1 MSKSGQAGL
10 SRRSFLL
17 GSAAIGTGLTVGVY
31 LNRNDA
37 PDLSAIPAEAAGR
50 VKLDWVPQAYV
61 HIGTDNRVTVYSK
74 HTEMGQ
80 GIYTGLAT
88 IVAEEL
94 DAAWEQMQVDAAPAN
109 LELYENLSWGEQATG
124 GSSSIAYS
132 FDQLRQ
138 AGAATRAMLVGAA
151 AAKWQVPSAEITVRN
166 GVIRHDASSN
176 SSQFGDLAEL
186 AAKGTVPETVKLKAI
201 GKYTLANKTLRRV
214 DVEDKTNGRAK
225 YTQDFDLPGMRI
237 AVVAHPPR
245 YGGKVASFD
254 ASDAKAV
261 AGVEDVFEVP
271 SGVAVIANS
280 FWTAQKA
287 REQLSIKWDESGA
300 FKMSSQEVIEQFRS
314 IADTE
319 GVLARDQGSFA
330 DGIASADKVLEAEF
344 EFPFLSHAPIE
355 PLNCIV
361 RWSDNKC
368 EVWNAAQQ
376 QTTDQNTAAE
386 ILGMPVEQVEI
397 HTLMAGGAFGRRAC
411 EDYTREALHI
421 AKKLGPNAPVK
432 LMWSR
437 EDDMRA
443 GNFRPLNFHRLQ
455 AGVDADGKVTAW
467 QHKLVGQSIA
477 SQTVPQWIENGVD
490 GMSVHGAHDWLYD
503 IPNIRV
509 ETHSPELPIPV
520 LWYRGVG
527 ATHTV
532 YSVESFIDELAAL
545 AGREP
550 LEFRLSMLQDQ
561 PRMAAVARLAAEK
574 SDWGSA
580 LGSGRG
586 RGIAICKL
594 RGTYLAQ
601 VAETSVQ
608 DDNTFSVDRVVTAID
623 CGQVINPDIVR
634 AQMEGGTG
642 FGLSSVLSD
651 AITLRDGYVEQS
663 NFDTYPLLR
672 INQMPDVEVHIVP
685 SSESPSGVG
694 ELAPMAVGAAVAN
707 ALHTVTGKRY
717 RSLPILQAGSTTI

>member
-1 MSKSGQAGL
+1 MNKAGQAGF

-17 GSAAIGTGLTVGVY
+17 GGAAIGTGLTVGVY
-31 LNRNDA
+31 LNRDNA
-37 PDLSAIPAEAAGR
+37 SFLPDDAAGH

-61 HIGTDNRVTVYSK
+61 HVGVDNHVTVYSK

-88 IVAEEL
+88 IVAEEM
-94 DAAWEQMQVDAAPAN
+94 DAAWEQMEVETAPAN
-109 LELYENLSWGEQATG
+109 LALYENLGWGEQMTG
-124 GSSSIAYS
+124 GSASMANS

-138 AGAATRAMLVGAA
+138 AGAATRAMLVNAA
-151 AAKWQVPSAEITVRN
+151 AAKWQVPSGEITVHD
-166 GVIRHDASSN
+166 GVIRHDSSGS

-186 AAKGTVPETVKLKAI
+186 AAKGVVPETVELKAI
-201 GKYTLANKTLRRV
+201 EKYTLAKRKLRRI

-225 YTQDFDLPGMRI
+225 FTQDFALPGMRI

-245 YGGKVASFD
+245 FGGGVASFD
-254 ASDAKAV
+254 ATNAKAIS
-261 AGVEDVFEVP
+261 GVDDVFEIP

-287 REQLSIKWDESGA
+287 REQLSIEWDESSA
-300 FKMSSQEVIEQFRS
+300 FKMSSHEIVDQFRA

-319 GVLARDQGSFA
+319 GVLARDQGSFVDA
-330 DGIASADKVLEAEF
+330 IATADKVLEAEF
-344 EFPFLSHAPIE
+344 EFPLLAHAPME

-361 RWSDNKC
+361 RWSEDKC
-368 EVWNAAQQ
+368 EIWNASQAQ
-376 QTTDQNTAAE
+376 TSDQSYAAE
-386 ILGMPVEQVEI
+386 ILDLPADKIEI

-411 EDYTREALHI
+411 EDYMREALHI
-421 AKKLGPNAPVK
+421 AKALGPNIPVK
-432 LMWSR
+432 LMWTR
-437 EDDMRA
+437 EDDMCA
-443 GNFRPLNFHRLQ
+443 GNYRPLNFHKLQ
-455 AGVDADGKVTAW
+455 AGIDADGKLIAW

-477 SQTVPQWIENGVD
+477 SQAAPHWIENGVD
-490 GMSVHGAHDWLYD
+490 GMSVNGARDWLYD
-503 IPNIRV
+503 VPNIRV
-509 ETHSPELPIPV
+509 ETHSPDLPIPV

-532 YSVESFIDELAAL
+532 YSVETFLDELAAL
-545 AGREP
+545 AGRES
-550 LEFRLSMLQDQ
+550 LEYRLSMLQDQ

-574 SDWGSA
+574 SAWGTA
-580 LGSGRG
+580 LEPGRG

-601 VAETSVQ
+601 VAEISVQ
-608 DDNTFSVDRVVTAID
+608 DDNAFSVDRVVTAID
-623 CGQVINPDIVR
+623 CGLVMNPDVVQ

-642 FGLSSVLSD
+642 FGLSSFLTD
-651 AITLRDGYVEQS
+651 AITLRDGYVEQT
-663 NFDTYPLLR
+663 NFDAYPLLR

-707 ALHTVTGKRY
+707 ALHVATGKRY
-717 RSLPILQAGSTTI
+717 RSLPILRAS